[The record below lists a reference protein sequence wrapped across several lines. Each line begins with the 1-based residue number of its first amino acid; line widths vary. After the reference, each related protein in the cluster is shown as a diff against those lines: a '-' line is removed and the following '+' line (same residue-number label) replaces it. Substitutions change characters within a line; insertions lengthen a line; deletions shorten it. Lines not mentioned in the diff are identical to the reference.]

1 MFGYRGLIMREVSL
15 FWKRARIKDLDVG
28 EVTAIFKHLEFISY
42 VKRVPKDITC
52 IFKAT
57 FQDGKSPQD
66 LDRLYFLDL
75 LEVILEP
82 KDNSDS
88 FIIMVRVNHS
98 LSNLNVR
105 TNATSTVAGSRL
117 DGEGITYI
125 IQGPPIKLRIVS
137 AFARLIL
144 KPDRISARS
153 LDFEAGA
160 KNKILSTKQLKLAKF
175 AYDRGYFEVP
185 KRTRISELAQEVG
198 LARATISEHL
208 ARIES
213 ILMDDMFSSFDQE
226 HIDPS
231 LVRELI
237 ETITTE
243 DFSDDYDQNRA
254 MIETLKTIKKT
265 ISDEITEI
273 MDKEVGTISDDD
285 MIKLAVEEYNENI
298 SHIDSLLENGLDLKN
313 Q

>member
-1 MFGYRGLIMREVSL
+1 MFDSQGTIMREVSL
-15 FWKRARIKDLDVG
+15 FWKRARIKELDVR
-28 EVTAIFKHLEFISY
+28 EVTEIFKHLEFISY
-42 VKRVPKDITC
+42 VKRFPKDITA

-57 FQDGKSPQD
+57 FKEGKSPQD
-66 LDRLYFLDL
+66 IERLHFLDL

-82 KDNSDS
+82 KDNSDNY
-88 FIIMVRVNHS
+88 IIMVRVNHS

-105 TNATSTVAGSRL
+105 TNGTSTVAGSRL

-153 LDFEAGA
+153 LDFEAGE
-160 KNKILSTKQLKLAKF
+160 KNKILSTKQIKLAKF

-213 ILMDDMFSSFDQE
+213 ILMDDMFSSFDQQ
-226 HIDPS
+226 HIDPII
-231 LVRELI
+231 VKELI
-237 ETITTE
+237 DTMTME
-243 DFSDDYDQNRA
+243 DLSNDYDQNRG
-254 MIETLKTIKKT
+254 MIETLKTIRKT
-265 ISDEITEI
+265 ISDEISSI
-273 MDKEVGTISDDD
+273 MDKDIETISDDE
-285 MIKLAVEEYNENI
+285 MIKLAVEEHNQNLSY
-298 SHIDSLLENGLDLKN
+298 IDSLLENGLNLKD

>member
-1 MFGYRGLIMREVSL
+1 
-15 FWKRARIKDLDVG
+15 
-28 EVTAIFKHLEFISY
+28 
-42 VKRVPKDITC
+42 
-52 IFKAT
+52 
-57 FQDGKSPQD
+57 
-66 LDRLYFLDL
+66 
-75 LEVILEP
+75 
-82 KDNSDS
+82 
-88 FIIMVRVNHS
+88 MVRVNHS

-105 TNATSTVAGSRL
+105 TNGTSTVAGSRL

-226 HIDPS
+226 HID
-231 LVRELI
+231 L
-237 ETITTE
+237 
-243 DFSDDYDQNRA
+243 
-254 MIETLKTIKKT
+254 
-265 ISDEITEI
+265 
-273 MDKEVGTISDDD
+273 
-285 MIKLAVEEYNENI
+285 
-298 SHIDSLLENGLDLKN
+298 HLLESS
-313 Q
+313 

>member
-1 MFGYRGLIMREVSL
+1 M
-15 FWKRARIKDLDVG
+15 
-28 EVTAIFKHLEFISY
+28 
-42 VKRVPKDITC
+42 
-52 IFKAT
+52 
-57 FQDGKSPQD
+57 
-66 LDRLYFLDL
+66 
-75 LEVILEP
+75 
-82 KDNSDS
+82 
-88 FIIMVRVNHS
+88 
-98 LSNLNVR
+98 
-105 TNATSTVAGSRL
+105 
-117 DGEGITYI
+117 
-125 IQGPPIKLRIVS
+125 
-137 AFARLIL
+137 
-144 KPDRISARS
+144 
-153 LDFEAGA
+153 
-160 KNKILSTKQLKLAKF
+160 
-175 AYDRGYFEVP
+175 P

-237 ETITTE
+237 ETITTD

-285 MIKLAVEEYNENI
+285 MIKLAVEEYNENL